1 LALGAFRGVLFAVV
15 LDSLRDAFFTDAPRV
30 LRPCALRPCALLPC
44 ALLPF
49 ARPSVL
55 RERDCE
61 PRTSVP
67 RERDCEPRTSVPR
80 ERVDA
85 LFDDAF
91 RDEERCWRV
100 RREGCAV
107 AVTVQHPPV
116 TSTDQT
122 CQVVI
127 PQASPGPC
135 PLFRVSQQL
144 LQQLKE
150 EHQRDELQK

>member
-1 LALGAFRGVLFAVV
+1 MALGAFRGVLFAVV

-55 RERDCE
+55 
-61 PRTSVP
+61 